1 MIKFTTR
8 PNMKYLVNL
17 IIWSY
22 VRDIILD
29 VTTYLFHFSVTI
41 IYLILSFLGEFIFGG
56 ITYLYQKRYKKR
68 KNLTKNDT
76 FLTIHLIINDKLKRS
91 DSKWK
96 IYFLIFIAGFSDF
109 VDSILFLG
117 LAPGLDRCSDSI
129 ENRMRGIL
137 IIFDALFYLFVLR
150 LQIFKHQFFSIYV
163 ISICLIITII
173 IEFIFQDIN
182 IFLSYGKFVLLIFLI
197 IIQILFNSLVDSIE
211 KYLFEYNYV
220 NPFKVLMIE
229 GLVGLVFSFI
239 YCFCYNPIPELKK
252 FYEYDQNNKK
262 ILFPYLILLL
272 LLILILYG
280 VQNIFRVVTNKVYS
294 PMALALAQYFLNPI
308 YIIFTLIVEKDF
320 ESKRGNTYLFFSLN
334 LILTIII
341 SLCGCVYNEFIIL
354 FFCGLQHETYK
365 EISFRAALPDS
376 EIDLDN
382 INDCDEEDSL

>member
-76 FLTIHLIINDKLKRS
+76 FLAIHLIINDKLKRS

-96 IYFLIFIAGFSDF
+96 IYFLIFLAGFSDF
-109 VDSILFLG
+109 VDSILSIG
-117 LAPGLDRCSDSI
+117 LAPGLDRCSNSL

-197 IIQILFNSLVDSIE
+197 IIQILFNSLTDSIE

-229 GLVGLVFSFI
+229 GLVGLVFGFV

-252 FYEYDQNNKK
+252 FYEYDHNNKK
-262 ILFPYLILLL
+262 IFPYIILFSVLFLILC
-272 LLILILYG
+272 G

-376 EIDLDN
+376 ENELDN
-382 INDCDEEDSL
+382 SNVCDEEDSL

>member
-17 IIWSY
+17 IIWSF

-29 VTTYLFHFSVTI
+29 VTTYLFLFNVAI
-41 IYLILSFLGEFIFGG
+41 IYLILYFLGEFIFGG

-76 FLTIHLIINDKLKRS
+76 FLAIHLIINDKLKRS

-96 IYFLIFIAGFSDF
+96 IYFLIFLAGFSDF
-109 VDSILFLG
+109 VDSILSIG
-117 LAPGLDRCSDSI
+117 LAPGLDRCSNSL

-197 IIQILFNSLVDSIE
+197 IIQILFNSLTDSIE

-229 GLVGLVFSFI
+229 GLVGLVFGFV

-262 ILFPYLILLL
+262 IFPYIILFSVLFLILC
-272 LLILILYG
+272 G

-294 PMALALAQYFLNPI
+294 PMALALSQYFFNPI

-376 EIDLDN
+376 EDELDN
-382 INDCDEEDSL
+382 INVCDEEDSL

>member
-17 IIWSY
+17 IIWSF

-41 IYLILSFLGEFIFGG
+41 IYLILYFLGEFIFGG

-76 FLTIHLIINDKLKRS
+76 FLAIHLIINDKLKRS

-96 IYFLIFIAGFSDF
+96 IYFLIFLAGFSDF
-109 VDSILFLG
+109 VDSILSIG
-117 LAPGLDRCSDSI
+117 LAPGLDRCSNSL

-229 GLVGLVFSFI
+229 GLVGLVFGFV

-262 ILFPYLILLL
+262 IFPYIILFSVLFLILC
-272 LLILILYG
+272 G

-294 PMALALAQYFLNPI
+294 PMALALSQYFFNPI

-376 EIDLDN
+376 ENELDN
-382 INDCDEEDSL
+382 SNVCDEEDSL

>member
-17 IIWSY
+17 IIWSF

-29 VTTYLFHFSVTI
+29 VTTYLFLFNVAI
-41 IYLILSFLGEFIFGG
+41 IYLILYFLGEFIFGG

-76 FLTIHLIINDKLKRS
+76 FLAIHLIINDKLKRS

-109 VDSILFLG
+109 VDSILSIG
-117 LAPGLDRCSDSI
+117 LAPGLDRCSNSL

-229 GLVGLVFSFI
+229 GLVGLVFGFV

-262 ILFPYLILLL
+262 IFPYLILLS

-320 ESKRGNTYLFFSLN
+320 ESKRGNKYLFFSLN

-376 EIDLDN
+376 ENELDN
-382 INDCDEEDSL
+382 VNVCDEEDSL

>member
-17 IIWSY
+17 IIWSF

-29 VTTYLFHFSVTI
+29 VTTYLFLFNVAI
-41 IYLILSFLGEFIFGG
+41 IYLILYFLGEFIFGG

-76 FLTIHLIINDKLKRS
+76 FLAIHLIINDKLKRS

-96 IYFLIFIAGFSDF
+96 IYFLIFLAGFSDF
-109 VDSILFLG
+109 VDSILSIG
-117 LAPGLDRCSDSI
+117 LAPGLDRCSNSL

-197 IIQILFNSLVDSIE
+197 IIQILFNSLTDSIE

-229 GLVGLVFSFI
+229 GLVGLVFGFV

-252 FYEYDQNNKK
+252 FYEYDHNNKK
-262 ILFPYLILLL
+262 IFPYIILFSVLFLILC
-272 LLILILYG
+272 G

-294 PMALALAQYFLNPI
+294 PMALALSQYFFNPI

-376 EIDLDN
+376 EDELDN
-382 INDCDEEDSL
+382 INVCDEEDSL

>member
-17 IIWSY
+17 IIWSF

-76 FLTIHLIINDKLKRS
+76 FLAIHLIINDKLKRS

-109 VDSILFLG
+109 VDSILSIG
-117 LAPGLDRCSDSI
+117 LAPGLDRCSNSL

-182 IFLSYGKFVLLIFLI
+182 IFLSFGKFVLLIFLI
-197 IIQILFNSLVDSIE
+197 IIQILFNSLTDSIE

-229 GLVGLVFSFI
+229 GLVGLVFGFV

-262 ILFPYLILLL
+262 IFPYIILFSVLFLILC
-272 LLILILYG
+272 G

-294 PMALALAQYFLNPI
+294 PMALALSQYFFNPI

-376 EIDLDN
+376 ENELDN
-382 INDCDEEDSL
+382 VNVCDEEDSL

>member
-17 IIWSY
+17 IIWSF

-29 VTTYLFHFSVTI
+29 VTTYLFLFNVAI
-41 IYLILSFLGEFIFGG
+41 IYLILYFLGEFIFGG

-76 FLTIHLIINDKLKRS
+76 FLAIHLIINDKLKRS

-96 IYFLIFIAGFSDF
+96 IYFLIFLAGFSDF
-109 VDSILFLG
+109 VDSILSIG
-117 LAPGLDRCSDSI
+117 LAPGLDRCSNSL

-197 IIQILFNSLVDSIE
+197 IIQILFNSLVDSTD
-211 KYLFEYNYV
+211 KYLLEYDYV
-220 NPFKVLMIE
+220 NPFRILMLE
-229 GLVGLVFSFI
+229 GLVGLFFSLI

-252 FYEYDQNNKK
+252 FYENDINNKK
-262 ILFPYLILLL
+262 IFPHVILLL
-272 LLILILYG
+272 ALFLILSG
-280 VQNIFRVVTNKVYS
+280 VQNTFRVVTNKVYS
-294 PMALALAQYFLNPI
+294 PMALALAQYFFNN
-308 YIIFTLIVEKDF
+308 Y
-320 ESKRGNTYLFFSLN
+320 
-334 LILTIII
+334 
-341 SLCGCVYNEFIIL
+341 
-354 FFCGLQHETYK
+354 
-365 EISFRAALPDS
+365 
-376 EIDLDN
+376 
-382 INDCDEEDSL
+382 

>member
-17 IIWSY
+17 IIWSF

-29 VTTYLFHFSVTI
+29 VITYLFHFSVTI

-76 FLTIHLIINDKLKRS
+76 FLAIHLIINDKLKRS

-96 IYFLIFIAGFSDF
+96 IYFLIFLAGFSDF
-109 VDSILFLG
+109 VDSILSIG
-117 LAPGLDRCSDSI
+117 LAPGLDRCSNSL

-182 IFLSYGKFVLLIFLI
+182 IFLSFGKFVLLIFLI
-197 IIQILFNSLVDSIE
+197 IIQILFNSLTDSIE

-229 GLVGLVFSFI
+229 GLVGLVFGFV

-262 ILFPYLILLL
+262 IFPYIILFSVLFLILC
-272 LLILILYG
+272 G

-294 PMALALAQYFLNPI
+294 PMALALSQYFFNPI

-376 EIDLDN
+376 ENELDN
-382 INDCDEEDSL
+382 SNVCDEEDSL

>member
-17 IIWSY
+17 IIWSF

-29 VTTYLFHFSVTI
+29 VTTYLFNFSVTI
-41 IYLILSFLGEFIFGG
+41 IYLILYFLGEFIFGG

-76 FLTIHLIINDKLKRS
+76 FLAIHLIINDKLKRS

-96 IYFLIFIAGFSDF
+96 IYFLIFLAGFSDF
-109 VDSILFLG
+109 VDSILSIG
-117 LAPGLDRCSDSI
+117 LAPGLDRCSNSL

-229 GLVGLVFSFI
+229 GLVGLVFGFV

-252 FYEYDQNNKK
+252 FYEYDHNNKK
-262 ILFPYLILLL
+262 IFPYIILFSVLFLILC
-272 LLILILYG
+272 G

-294 PMALALAQYFLNPI
+294 PMALALSQYFFNPI

-376 EIDLDN
+376 ENELDN
-382 INDCDEEDSL
+382 VNVCDEEDSL

>member
-1 MIKFTTR
+1 MMKFVAR

-29 VTTYLFHFSVTI
+29 VTTYLFLFNVAI
-41 IYLILSFLGEFIFGG
+41 IYLILYFLGEFIFGG

-76 FLTIHLIINDKLKRS
+76 FLAIHLIINDKLKRS

-109 VDSILFLG
+109 VDSILSIG
-117 LAPGLDRCSDSI
+117 LAPGLDRCSNSL

-182 IFLSYGKFVLLIFLI
+182 TQYFFIKI
-197 IIQILFNSLVDSIE
+197 III
-211 KYLFEYNYV
+211 KYIYY
-220 NPFKVLMIE
+220 
-229 GLVGLVFSFI
+229 FI
-239 YCFCYNPIPELKK
+239 YF
-252 FYEYDQNNKK
+252 NK
-262 ILFPYLILLL
+262 L
-272 LLILILYG
+272 
-280 VQNIFRVVTNKVYS
+280 
-294 PMALALAQYFLNPI
+294 
-308 YIIFTLIVEKDF
+308 
-320 ESKRGNTYLFFSLN
+320 
-334 LILTIII
+334 
-341 SLCGCVYNEFIIL
+341 FII
-354 FFCGLQHETYK
+354 
-365 EISFRAALPDS
+365 
-376 EIDLDN
+376 
-382 INDCDEEDSL
+382 

>member
-17 IIWSY
+17 IIWSF

-29 VTTYLFHFSVTI
+29 VTTYLFLFNVAI
-41 IYLILSFLGEFIFGG
+41 IYLILYFLGEFIFGG

-76 FLTIHLIINDKLKRS
+76 FLAIHLIINDKLKRS

-96 IYFLIFIAGFSDF
+96 IYFLIFLAGFSDF
-109 VDSILFLG
+109 VDSILSIG
-117 LAPGLDRCSDSI
+117 LAPGLDRCSNSL

-197 IIQILFNSLVDSIE
+197 IIQILFNSLTDSIE

-229 GLVGLVFSFI
+229 GLVGLVFGFV

-262 ILFPYLILLL
+262 IFPYIILFSVLFLILC
-272 LLILILYG
+272 G

-294 PMALALAQYFLNPI
+294 PMALALSQYFFNPI

-376 EIDLDN
+376 ENELDN
-382 INDCDEEDSL
+382 VNVCDEEDSL

>member
-17 IIWSY
+17 IIWSF

-76 FLTIHLIINDKLKRS
+76 FLAIHLIINDKLKRS

-96 IYFLIFIAGFSDF
+96 IYFLIFLAGFSDF
-109 VDSILFLG
+109 VDSILSIG
-117 LAPGLDRCSDSI
+117 LAPGLDRCSNSL

-197 IIQILFNSLVDSIE
+197 IIQILFNSLTDSIE

-229 GLVGLVFSFI
+229 GLVGLVFGFV

-252 FYEYDQNNKK
+252 FYEYDHNNKK
-262 ILFPYLILLL
+262 IFPYIILFSVLFLILC
-272 LLILILYG
+272 G

-376 EIDLDN
+376 ENEIDN
-382 INDCDEEDSL
+382 INVCDEEDSL

>member
-17 IIWSY
+17 IIWSF

-29 VTTYLFHFSVTI
+29 VTTYLFLFNVAI
-41 IYLILSFLGEFIFGG
+41 IYLILYFLGEFIFGG

-76 FLTIHLIINDKLKRS
+76 FLAIHLIINDKLKRS

-96 IYFLIFIAGFSDF
+96 IYFLIFLAGFSDF
-109 VDSILFLG
+109 VDSILSIG
-117 LAPGLDRCSDSI
+117 LAPGLDRCSNSL

-197 IIQILFNSLVDSIE
+197 IIQILFNSLTDSIE

-229 GLVGLVFSFI
+229 GLVGLVFGFV

-262 ILFPYLILLL
+262 IFPYIILFSVLFM
-272 LLILILYG
+272 ILCG

-294 PMALALAQYFLNPI
+294 PMALALAQYFFNPI

-376 EIDLDN
+376 ENELDN
-382 INDCDEEDSL
+382 VNVCDEEDSL

>member
-17 IIWSY
+17 IIWSF

-41 IYLILSFLGEFIFGG
+41 IYLILYFLGEFIFGG

-76 FLTIHLIINDKLKRS
+76 FLAIHLIINDKLKRS

-96 IYFLIFIAGFSDF
+96 IYFLIFLAGFSDF
-109 VDSILFLG
+109 VDSILSIG
-117 LAPGLDRCSDSI
+117 LAPGLDRCSNSL

-182 IFLSYGKFVLLIFLI
+182 IFLSFGKFVLLIFLI
-197 IIQILFNSLVDSIE
+197 IIQILFNSLTDSIE

-229 GLVGLVFSFI
+229 GLVGLVFGFV

-262 ILFPYLILLL
+262 IFPYIILFSVLFLILC
-272 LLILILYG
+272 G

-294 PMALALAQYFLNPI
+294 PMALALSQYFFNPI

-376 EIDLDN
+376 ENELDN
-382 INDCDEEDSL
+382 SNVCDEEDSL

>member
-17 IIWSY
+17 IIWSF

-76 FLTIHLIINDKLKRS
+76 FLAIHLIINDKLKRS

-96 IYFLIFIAGFSDF
+96 IYFLIFLAGFSDF
-109 VDSILFLG
+109 VDSILSIG
-117 LAPGLDRCSDSI
+117 LAPGLDRCSNSL

-197 IIQILFNSLVDSIE
+197 IIQILFNSLTDSIE

-229 GLVGLVFSFI
+229 GLVGLVFGFV

-262 ILFPYLILLL
+262 IFPYIILFSVLFLILC
-272 LLILILYG
+272 G

-294 PMALALAQYFLNPI
+294 PMALALSQYFFNPI

-365 EISFRAALPDS
+365 EISFRAASPDS
-376 EIDLDN
+376 ENELDN
-382 INDCDEEDSL
+382 VNVCDEEDSL